1 MSMPLF
7 GKKNIPEPAFVY
19 RPTRK
24 EGYVLKNHLGQPF
37 VRGARRR
44 FVRSNGFHVEYF
56 KAEGTGRRGR
66 FDLRNVSFIC
76 ASVDPDAGA
85 QAIDMHI
92 AVNGDAALT
101 KMITWAFA
109 EDDAKEVA
117 ALHALWCSAVAADN
131 VDGSLATHRSAA
143 LARNFDEAHHAQA
156 VLKTSFSNATRVLT
170 PRAPPSELN
179 GGTSDGAPS
188 SAVVAC
194 MTPGGAAARCRRR
207 PPPSPPRCAGCSPP
221 SSACRRRRSR
231 RSACSSACRRA
242 APTTAP

>member
-1 MSMPLF
+1 MPLF
-7 GKKNIPEPAFVY
+7 GKKNMPEPAFVY

-37 VRGARRR
+37 ARGARRR

-85 QAIDMHI
+85 QAIDVHI

-117 ALHALWCSAVAADN
+117 AWHTLWCSAVAADN

-170 PRAPPSELN
+170 PRAPPPSELN
-179 GGTSDGAPS
+179 GGTPDGAPS

-194 MTPGGAAARCRRR
+194 MTPGGGCCTLPASAAAVAAEVRWLLAAEPRV
-207 PPPSPPRCAGCSPP
+207 PPAAVAPFSLLFCVPPR
-221 SSACRRRRSR
+221 
-231 RSACSSACRRA
+231 